1 MEKYILEAK
10 KNQKTSRCHLLVDKL
25 IQIYNGKIDLD
36 IVSLM
41 LEEKDTKWHNLYKII
56 KICPEAEDIILNQF
70 LLLGEQNAAK
80 LSESYPEIV
89 N

>member
-1 MEKYILEAK
+1 MLEK
-10 KNQKTSRCHLLVDKL
+10 KN
-25 IQIYNGKIDLD
+25 
-36 IVSLM
+36 
-41 LEEKDTKWHNLYKII
+41 TKWHNLYKII

-80 LSESYPEIV
+80 MSESYPEIV